1 MSDPHPCVA
10 VPPDQATP
18 GAYCVC
24 CGKPTRVPDADWIT
38 DAGGYCRRGFAR
50 SERFQ
55 TGTEQVIPGTNR
67 AKSRALRRANTK

>member
-24 CGKPTRVPDADWIT
+24 CGKPTRVPDVRTGSQTQVDTAAAVSHAANDFRRT
-38 DAGGYCRRGFAR
+38 D
-50 SERFQ
+50 
-55 TGTEQVIPGTNR
+55 
-67 AKSRALRRANTK
+67 K